1 MNALHQTTQRRLKK
15 IPQIPSVWEGDRR
28 PLSGLTEHLD
38 TDPEEKGDCIIWLDG
53 SEGIVRA
60 MEVVSPQMGQEAMVR
75 TLLRAIENPQ
85 NPSKPARPQKI
96 VVRDREIQFF
106 LRGALQN
113 LDIAIDY
120 APNLPV
126 IDEFFRGFEEMGN
139 HRPPTLPPHYKE
151 LLLETA
157 YDIWQLE
164 PWEILADHHI
174 LAVEFRSWDGGT
186 LYLSIMGMLGQEY
199 GVLLYRSLE
208 SLKQF
213 RTVVLAEDTMEQ
225 LEKAFLSQDCW
236 FLNFESARNS
246 PLTQDNLAALPIS
259 EIRPLFG
266 SIHPYEGMRPFLDE
280 EEALT
285 IYAALKAFYRF
296 IKNHKSALGE
306 NPSLALSKN
315 FRIALPTPLV
325 TVPKEAQDYFPTP
338 KTLSVQVENL
348 PDLAAELIEI
358 NQLTEIVPF
367 PDEET
372 DVTIQD
378 DLVPEK
384 SFVSISMIS
393 WEWVETLRQSKKN
406 YYQSLGIKPLGE
418 GLPVILIQTSRP
430 KAKTM
435 INRIKA
441 EGGLKSIG
449 FNPGEDPFLNVSYDL
464 GLLQTNQDNFY
475 LFGEFVAHE
484 KKHLQA
490 LKKWEK
496 RSHKIQGYCALIVA
510 MGWTGASKGN
520 PQVKD
525 ILALFEV
532 PVTVAE
538 DLGMGTLQLVPDF
551 EFE

>member
-1 MNALHQTTQRRLKK
+1 
-15 IPQIPSVWEGDRR
+15 
-28 PLSGLTEHLD
+28 
-38 TDPEEKGDCIIWLDG
+38 
-53 SEGIVRA
+53 
-60 MEVVSPQMGQEAMVR
+60 
-75 TLLRAIENPQ
+75 
-85 NPSKPARPQKI
+85 
-96 VVRDREIQFF
+96 
-106 LRGALQN
+106 
-113 LDIAIDY
+113 
-120 APNLPV
+120 
-126 IDEFFRGFEEMGN
+126 
-139 HRPPTLPPHYKE
+139 
-151 LLLETA
+151 
-157 YDIWQLE
+157 
-164 PWEILADHHI
+164 
-174 LAVEFRSWDGGT
+174 
-186 LYLSIMGMLGQEY
+186 
-199 GVLLYRSLE
+199 
-208 SLKQF
+208 
-213 RTVVLAEDTMEQ
+213 MEQ

-236 FLNFESARNS
+236 FLNFESASNS
-246 PLTQDNLAALPIS
+246 SLTQDNLTALPIT

-296 IKNHKSALGE
+296 IKNHKSTLGE
-306 NPSLALSKN
+306 NLSLPLSKN

-325 TVPKEAQDYFPTP
+325 TVPKDAKDYFRAP
-338 KTLSVQVENL
+338 KTLSVQVETL
-348 PDLAAELIEI
+348 PDLAAELIEM
-358 NQLTEIVPF
+358 NQLPEILPF
-367 PDEET
+367 PEDET

-378 DLVPEK
+378 DLVPER
-384 SFVSISMIS
+384 SFVSISTIS

-406 YYQSLGIKPLGE
+406 YYQSLGIKPVGE

-449 FNPGEDPFLNVSYDL
+449 FNPGEDPFLDVNYDL

-475 LFGEFVAHE
+475 LFGEFVADE
-484 KKHLQA
+484 KKHLRS

-496 RSHKIQGYCALIVA
+496 CSRKIQGYCALVVA
-510 MGWTGASKGN
+510 MGLTGTSGGN

-525 ILALFEV
+525 IMALFEV